1 MGTVLVT
8 GGAGFIGSHLC
19 EALLRQGDRVVA
31 LDNFDPFYPRPV
43 KERNLAGLLG
53 KEGFELVEGD
63 IRSPADLDRAF
74 QVLGPVDR
82 VVHLAALAGVRPSIQ
97 DPVRYQDVNVSG
109 TSQVL
114 EAMRRHHVRRMAFAS
129 SSSVYG
135 NNTKV
140 PFSEDDPVDYPI
152 SPYASTKRACELIA
166 HTYCHLFGFDI
177 ACLRFFT
184 VYGPR
189 QRPDLAIHK
198 FGQMMLE
205 GQAIPV
211 FGDGSTS
218 RDYTY
223 IDDILL
229 GILASLERIRGFRIY
244 NLGESQTTTLA
255 ELIVLLEQ
263 ALGVK
268 AQKIPLPLQPGDVAI
283 TYADISRAR
292 AELDYAPTT
301 KVREGIPRF
310 AAWLQQERA
319 RS

>member
-1 MGTVLVT
+1 MGNVLVT

-19 EALLRQGDRVVA
+19 EALLRRGDRVVV
-31 LDNFDPFYPRPV
+31 LDNFDPFYPREDKV
-43 KERNLAGLLG
+43 RNLAAIRDHRDFVLID
-53 KEGFELVEGD
+53 GD
-63 IRSPADLDRAF
+63 IRSPSTLDRAF
-74 QVLGPVDR
+74 SVQGPVDI
-82 VVHLAALAGVRPSIQ
+82 VVHLAALAGVRPSIL

-114 EAMRRHHVRRMAFAS
+114 EAMRRHRVHRMALAS

-135 NNTKV
+135 NNMTV
-140 PFSEDDPVDYPI
+140 PFRETDPVDYPI

-166 HTYCHLFGFDI
+166 HTYHHLFGFEI

-198 FGQMMLE
+198 FGRMMLE
-205 GQAIPV
+205 GKPIPV
-211 FGDGSTS
+211 YGDGSTS

-229 GILASLERIRGFRIY
+229 GILGAMDKVQGFRIY

-255 ELIVLLEQ
+255 ELIHLLEQ
-263 ALGVK
+263 ALGVQ
-268 AQKIPLPLQPGDVAI
+268 AQRLALPLQPGDVAI
-283 TYADISRAR
+283 TYADIGRAR
-292 AELDYAPTT
+292 EELGYQPIT
-301 KVREGIPRF
+301 KVSTGIPKF
-310 AAWLQQERA
+310 AAWLKQEMG